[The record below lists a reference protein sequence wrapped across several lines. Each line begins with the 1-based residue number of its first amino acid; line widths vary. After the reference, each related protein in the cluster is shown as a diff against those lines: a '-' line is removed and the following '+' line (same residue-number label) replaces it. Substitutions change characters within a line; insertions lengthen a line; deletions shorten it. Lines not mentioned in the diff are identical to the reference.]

1 MRHGTVH
8 MVPDIPPLKTQ
19 QLWDADREVLAYFCR
34 KTGTFY
40 FVSEAAP
47 IRVIKNTDRQSLRV
61 LFQDSV
67 DIFDMSH

>member
-19 QLWDADREVLAYFCR
+19 QLWDADREVLAYVCR
-34 KTGTFY
+34 KAGTFVLSLKQLQ
-40 FVSEAAP
+40 F
-47 IRVIKNTDRQSLRV
+47 RVIKNTDRQSLHV

-67 DIFDMSH
+67 DIFNMSR